1 MRISPK
7 LVIAGLFAVAILI
20 FTLIF
25 TSETKVVAEP
35 VVATEPSDHTVS
47 EYIEKV
53 EMQNELERDAKQEAY
68 MHEKMAKAK
77 KESVE
82 CKFWQQQLTAKATP
96 KNKEKVAQFCELQ
109 DEASSESASSTPQA
123 QPAQKATP

>member
-25 TSETKVVAEP
+25 TSKTKVVANP
-35 VVATEPSDHTVS
+35 VVSETNDHTVS
-47 EYIEKV
+47 KYIEKV
-53 EMQNELERDAKQEAY
+53 ELQNERERDEKQEAY
-68 MHEKMAKAK
+68 MHDKMAKAK

-82 CKFWQQQLTAKATP
+82 CKFWQQQLATTANK
-96 KNKEKVAQFCELQ
+96 KNKDKVAQFCELN
-109 DEASSESASSTPQA
+109 DEASSVSASSEPAA
-123 QPAQKATP
+123 QPAQKAP